1 MDDIKRQVNT
11 LLAQTGKPA
20 LQRDALNQ
28 QADKLSGSAGNTA
41 ATVGSNGQAP
51 GQDVEGLL
59 QRIVNSGQDTVQ
71 AADR

>member
-1 MDDIKRQVNT
+1 MDDIKSQVNT

-28 QADKLSGSAGNTA
+28 QADKLSGIAGNTA
-41 ATVGSNGQAP
+41 ATVDSNGQAP

-71 AADR
+71 APDC